1 MSSRSQ
7 IISKLLTERSSCEF
21 YIRAKLNQL
30 IPSQIKA
37 LRLSEDWTQEKLG
50 NEADMKQARISAME
64 KPGEV
69 AFTLE
74 T

>member
-1 MSSRSQ
+1 MR
-7 IISKLLTERSSCEF
+7 
-21 YIRAKLNQL
+21 
-30 IPSQIKA
+30 
-37 LRLSEDWTQEKLG
+37 DWTQEKLG

-74 T
+74 TLIRLAFAFRVG